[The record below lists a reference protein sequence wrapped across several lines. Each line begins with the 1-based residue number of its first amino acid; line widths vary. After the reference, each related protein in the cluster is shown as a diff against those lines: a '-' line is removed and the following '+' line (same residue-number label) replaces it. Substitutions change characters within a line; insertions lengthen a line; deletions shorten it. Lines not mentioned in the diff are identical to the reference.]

1 MYQKFLLKI
10 LDINQAEVLMSCLKQ
25 LIEKQNSENQ
35 YLQDTNSSL
44 KKENKNLVEKNI
56 KLLKLNKK

>member
-10 LDINQAEVLMSCLKQ
+10 LDINQAEFLMSCLKQ